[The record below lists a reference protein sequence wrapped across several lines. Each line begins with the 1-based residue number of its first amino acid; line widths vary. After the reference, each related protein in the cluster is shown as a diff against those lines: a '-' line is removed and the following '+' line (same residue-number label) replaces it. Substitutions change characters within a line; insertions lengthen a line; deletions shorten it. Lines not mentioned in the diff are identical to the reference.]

1 MSPHLLDE
9 QRVVGDLEG
18 FHDMRLQPEGAPD
31 AAHGG
36 GTDASALR
44 HLAGAPVGPPLRL
57 TFQRGDEDRL
67 DIRIGQCPGGSGL
80 GLVIQRIH
88 ATCRKPLPPL
98 ADRHIRTAQFRRD
111 RHVRFAMRAPQDDL
125 RPQGHMPI
133 RSGAP
138 GEPLK
143 FSSLHGG
150 DFQSRFGPTCSC
162 HAAQYITP
170 GTLLKAFSDT
180 RD

>member
-1 MSPHLLDE
+1 MSRTFSMNSGSSEILKDSTTCGCNPKVR
-9 QRVVGDLEG
+9 Q
-18 FHDMRLQPEGAPD
+18 MRPTVEALTPAR
-31 AAHGG
+31 
-36 GTDASALR
+36 LR

-125 RPQGHMPI
+125 RPQGYMPI

-162 HAAQYITP
+162 HAAQIHH
-170 GTLLKAFSDT
+170 T
-180 RD
+180 RHTS

>member
-1 MSPHLLDE
+1 MSRTFSMNSGSSEILKDSTTCGCNPKVRQMRPTVEALTPARSAILRVLQWVRPFGLLSNVATRIDS
-9 QRVVGDLEG
+9 
-18 FHDMRLQPEGAPD
+18 
-31 AAHGG
+31 
-36 GTDASALR
+36 TSASDSVR
-44 HLAGAPVGPPLRL
+44 
-57 TFQRGDEDRL
+57 
-67 DIRIGQCPGGSGL
+67 GGSGL